1 VKKDIVIAVVA
12 AVIVLAVA
20 FGLSQLRP
28 NIPGTSSQ
36 SASGDSDREIG
47 KDEKVV
53 MRVNGEPVTDKDF
66 AAFMASVPN
75 EQRPFYSTPSG
86 KRALADEIVRV
97 KALEQEAKR
106 LGLAEDPAVKQQIAM
121 ARTQIIAAKAL
132 EKLADEKIDEK
143 IRSEYEKE
151 KGNAMSLRHI
161 VIAYA
166 GGAVPA
172 KGGKEA
178 PAEGVAMQRAQS
190 IAARLRGGA
199 DFAKTA
205 QAESDDEQSAPNG
218 GMLGPVRPDSL
229 PPDIAAVVTKL
240 QPGQMSDPVKTQF
253 GVHIFKAEQPSLDEL
268 SPMIRQRVRQQ
279 TAESEIKR
287 LQSGAKVDLDP
298 QFFPPAPP
306 APAGAPGAPNPQG

>member
-1 VKKDIVIAVVA
+1 MKKDIVIAVVA

-28 NIPGTSSQ
+28 NVPGTESQ
-36 SASGDSDREIG
+36 ASFAGEERKLG

-53 MRVNGEPVTDKDF
+53 MRVNGEAITDKDF
-66 AAFMASVPN
+66 AAFMSSVPD
-75 EQRPFYSTPSG
+75 QQKPFYSTPQG
-86 KRALADEIVRV
+86 RRALADEIVRI

-106 LGLAEDPAVKQQIAM
+106 RGLAEDPAVQQQIAM

-132 EKLADEKIDEK
+132 EKLADDRIDEK
-143 IRSEYEKE
+143 IRTEYEKE
-151 KGNAMSLRHI
+151 KASAMSLRHI

-199 DFAKTA
+199 DFGRTA
-205 QAESDDEQSAPNG
+205 QTESDDEQSAANG

-268 SPMIRQRVRQQ
+268 SPMIRQRVRQE
-279 TAESEIKR
+279 TAETELKR

-298 QFFPPAPP
+298 QFFPPAPA
-306 APAGAPGAPNPQG
+306 APAGGPGAPKSQG

>member
-28 NIPGTSSQ
+28 NLPGASS
-36 SASGDSDREIG
+36 AAAGADREIG

-66 AAFMASVPN
+66 AAFEATVP
-75 EQRPFYSTPSG
+75 EQQRAFYSTPSG

-106 LGLAEDPAVKQQIAM
+106 LGLEKDPAIQQQIAM
-121 ARTQIIAAKAL
+121 ARTQIIAGKAL
-132 EKLADEKIDEK
+132 EKLADEKLDEK
-143 IRSEYEKE
+143 IKAEYEKE

-161 VIAYA
+161 VVAYQ

-172 KGGKEA
+172 RGGKQAPSEA
-178 PAEGVAMQRAQS
+178 AAMQRAQS

-199 DFAKTA
+199 DFGRTA
-205 QAESDDEQSAPNG
+205 QAESDDEQSAQNG
-218 GMLGPVRPDSL
+218 GTLGPVRPDSL
-229 PPDIAAVVTKL
+229 PPNIAEVVSKL
-240 QPGQMSDPVKTQF
+240 QPGQMSDPVKTEF
-253 GVHIFKAEQPSLDEL
+253 GVHIFKVEQPSLEQL

-279 TAESEIKR
+279 TAESEMKR
-287 LQSGAKVDLDP
+287 LSSGAKVDLDP
-298 QFFPPAPP
+298 VFFPPAPAVP
-306 APAGAPGAPNPQG
+306 QQGGPGAPKSQG